1 MQDKTQK
8 GSAPN
13 SSNWEA
19 VARLL
24 SRKHDRIDPQHALDL
39 LPGLVGML
47 RPGSLAHQAVSSGT
61 SPVSA
66 QVPSHSVTLLPVGEL
81 AASCQYHRQQSRSFE
96 PGRFREPLC

>member
-24 SRKHDRIDPQHALDL
+24 SRKHDRIDPQHALGL

-47 RPGSLAHQAVSSGT
+47 TPALLAHQAGSRNMF
-61 SPVSA
+61 PV
-66 QVPSHSVTLLPVGEL
+66 
-81 AASCQYHRQQSRSFE
+81 
-96 PGRFREPLC
+96 

>member
-47 RPGSLAHQAVSSGT
+47 PPALLAYQMVRK
-61 SPVSA
+61 
-66 QVPSHSVTLLPVGEL
+66 QYLPVCEEGL
-81 AASCQYHRQQSRSFE
+81 
-96 PGRFREPLC
+96 